1 MQKQKSDYRFKNG
14 ILYKDKEPIGG
25 WGTPRKYRYP
35 YIIFTP
41 QNNKV
46 SGLFAGQ
53 NLDTNRINQ
62 TYLPTQSKATLPPH
76 LQRIC
81 KAEHRIKQIDD
92 NDFDYP
98 ETEADKKDPEVQAFK
113 REQAN
118 KKDSIDRILEQSK
131 LTALRFLE
139 LYPKAKIYPFNPK
152 TFRCITGWEEHQGL
166 TIDEIKNNRFKNVLY
181 GLKMS
186 SVPLVVLD
194 FDIESPDHPKGMK
207 EDTFKELK
215 KEFGLNNYPCF
226 SVGKSGQGGHF
237 WFKQDD
243 NTPKEESNMDLIKG
257 VDYKVNTIMFLINN
271 PFPLGI
277 KDLRSLPSEFLNYKR
292 QNITAKKEGRFFKQR
307 RTSYK
312 ALMNGDP
319 KGVFESYY
327 QARKEGQSQ
336 TQAFSV
342 AGPSL
347 EKLVDKVES
356 KIINEKTLLTH
367 TEFIEIKKQKPVS
380 FFENLL
386 LHYEWN
392 FLYGKQKIGKSRGL
406 LDIIAKALKN
416 SDKKCAIISSD
427 NDKNIMLSPL
437 FDLMGIKKYFVW
449 IDPKINTY
457 FNPQDLPIVEK
468 IEIYLKRIKEYL
480 TNNPDTICLFIDPLP
495 RFLDWNKEHL
505 VSMFISG
512 MREIARELNRCIIGV
527 RNEGKNRSYDTS
539 DAYKG
544 NSAIGDDSRQVIR
557 SIKCHRR
564 SALGK
569 LAKTK
574 EGKPQKSFVIY
585 TELSSLYGEVG
596 YLFKLEINPDTKIA
610 VPILIKKIEKN
621 VDTIK
626 YLCTPES
633 GKSLANKIFHFIQKG
648 PEKGCTLEDLYD
660 EFEDEHNQ
668 DAIKKAV
675 YRNFDHKTI
684 SGVTYIQIKKDS
696 QNLTKTHPS
705 P

>member
-1 MQKQKSDYRFKNG
+1 MRLFITIFLNSLTG
-14 ILYKDKEPIGG
+14 IFHNH
-25 WGTPRKYRYP
+25 T
-35 YIIFTP
+35 T
-41 QNNKV
+41 
-46 SGLFAGQ
+46 
-53 NLDTNRINQ
+53 
-62 TYLPTQSKATLPPH
+62 
-76 LQRIC
+76 
-81 KAEHRIKQIDD
+81 
-92 NDFDYP
+92 
-98 ETEADKKDPEVQAFK
+98 
-113 REQAN
+113 
-118 KKDSIDRILEQSK
+118 
-131 LTALRFLE
+131 
-139 LYPKAKIYPFNPK
+139 K
-152 TFRCITGWEEHQGL
+152 TSESEYEFGES
-166 TIDEIKNNRFKNVLY
+166 KNNRAVISHASRSALAGGIDQATNSII
-181 GLKMS
+181 KMFS
-186 SVPLVVLD
+186 ANANRTWDKHKYTKD
-194 FDIESPDHPKGMK
+194 FL
-207 EDTFKELK
+207 T
-215 KEFGLNNYPCF
+215 N
-226 SVGKSGQGGHF
+226 
-237 WFKQDD
+237 
-243 NTPKEESNMDLIKG
+243 LIK
-257 VDYKVNTIMFLINN
+257 KWKPNN
-271 PFPLGI
+271 AQ
-277 KDLRSLPSEFLNYKR
+277 LP
-292 QNITAKKEGRFFKQR
+292 
-307 RTSYK
+307 
-312 ALMNGDP
+312 
-319 KGVFESYY
+319 
-327 QARKEGQSQ
+327 Q
-336 TQAFSV
+336 T
-342 AGPSL
+342 
-347 EKLVDKVES
+347 E
-356 KIINEKTLLTH
+356 IINEKTLLTH

-406 LDIIAKALKN
+406 LDIIAKAFKN